1 MIKKSVAV
9 WLPVVLRLQTEIATD
24 KGNELLNI
32 VFGDVAVWY
41 IKEGGDW
48 AELTMTSAN
57 WDDCSGGAGGSG
69 VYKVQFPAGAVDTV
83 GKFIY
88 WVNVDAGASAG
99 LSRLYYGMEEV
110 VENTNDDIAG
120 LIAGLNNFDVT
131 SEKVLL
137 NDGTQG
143 QIDDIETASGNLD
156 ASVSSRAVPGDITAA
171 HAITDA
177 KIDTIETN
185 NITGVPE

>member
-24 KGNELLNI
+24 TGNELLSI

-57 WDDCSGGAGGSG
+57 WDDCNGGTGGSG
-69 VYKVQFPAGAVDTV
+69 IYKVQFPAGAVDTV

-88 WVNVDAGASAG
+88 WVSVDAGASAG
-99 LSRLYYGMEEV
+99 LSRVYYGMEEI

-131 SEKVLL
+131 SDKVLL
-137 NDGTQG
+137 NDTTQG
-143 QIDDIETASGNLD
+143 QIDAVETASGNLD